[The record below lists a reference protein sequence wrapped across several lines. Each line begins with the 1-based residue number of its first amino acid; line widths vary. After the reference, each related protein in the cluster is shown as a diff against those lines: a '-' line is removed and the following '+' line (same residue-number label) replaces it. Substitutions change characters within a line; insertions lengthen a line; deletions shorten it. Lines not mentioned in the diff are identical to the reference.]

1 MDINYYSRG
10 HGASFF
16 SEKGIKLSGQ
26 LQAILS
32 AANVNMFLHHIIY
45 CSIWVVVLK
54 TDPQNFQGSP
64 DFKYPTLLM
73 PSYFE
78 MPWGFSTLGNKEE

>member
-1 MDINYYSRG
+1 MVLL
-10 HGASFF
+10 FF
-16 SEKGIKLSGQ
+16 LKKESKLSGQ

-54 TDPQNFQGSP
+54 TDPQILQDSP

-78 MPWGFSTLGNKEE
+78 MPWEFSTFGNKEEWLKPEVEEK